1 MRIAGLVL
9 TALLS
14 AGSARAQEPAEQTA
28 LARALVVRLAD
39 RIGASFIVR
48 GEGAL
53 TEAVRS
59 ALGDR
64 LAPVGA
70 STTCPPG
77 YPSGHGGTWA
87 ITIYGPRV
95 DADSAIVAVGYNC
108 RTQNR
113 RMPNFGMTEDIVFRR
128 GASGWIFLRRDM
140 TRIT

>member
-1 MRIAGLVL
+1 MRIAGLL
-9 TALLS
+9 LIALLGAS
-14 AGSARAQEPAEQTA
+14 SARAQQPADSVT
-28 LARALVVRLAD
+28 LARALVIRLAD

-64 LAPVGA
+64 PAAAGAAP
-70 STTCPPG
+70 TCPPG
-77 YPSGHGGTWA
+77 YPGGHGGTWA
-87 ITIYGPRV
+87 ITIYGPRI
-95 DADSAIVAVGYNC
+95 DADSVIMAVGYDC

-128 GASGWIFLRRDM
+128 GPSGWIFVRRDM